1 MHLALAPSTSTHS
14 MRLSALVSL
23 LPLAD
28 LVFASPVSR
37 DADSTNVTA
46 LGVLKP
52 ETYATIQALF
62 NASQIPGGILALSS
76 PKGDEVLPMGVKNI
90 TGEPVDKDVSCAWPR
105 IGCCLADL
113 SRRTGPSRP
122 IPSSSPR

>member
-1 MHLALAPSTSTHS
+1 
-14 MRLSALVSL
+14 MRLSALTSL
-23 LPLAD
+23 FPLTN
-28 LVFASPVSR
+28 LVFASPVPR
-37 DADSTNVTA
+37 ETDSANTTA

-52 ETYATIQALF
+52 ETYAMIQALF

-76 PKGDEVLPMGVKNI
+76 PKGDEVLPMGVKTI

-105 IGCCLADL
+105 VGCCLADL